1 MLKALIKKQYYEC
14 FRSYFVN
21 VKTGKARSK
30 AGIAGMFVFFAVL
43 MLFLCSV
50 FFGMSLLLG
59 SLFEVGLSWL
69 YFALMGVVSIALAVN
84 ARTGVLAAQPVVSAM
99 GFLYDSEH
107 ARIEAA
113 CRQHLANIVARVA
126 ASGNKVKEAVSS
138 GQMQGQLRSFLY
150 ERTKRRPVVL
160 INLIEVE

>member
-30 AGIAGMFVFFAVL
+30 AGIAGMIVFFAVL

-69 YFALMGVVSIALAVN
+69 YFALMGVVSIALGTFGSVFSTFSTLYMAKDNELLLSMPIPPSKILIPRMTLVYGLGLLYS
-84 ARTGVLAAQPVVSAM
+84 GVVWLPA
-99 GFLYDSEH
+99 
-107 ARIEAA
+107 
-113 CRQHLANIVARVA
+113 IV
-126 ASGNKVKEAVSS
+126 
-138 GQMQGQLRSFLY
+138 
-150 ERTKRRPVVL
+150 
-160 INLIEVE
+160 